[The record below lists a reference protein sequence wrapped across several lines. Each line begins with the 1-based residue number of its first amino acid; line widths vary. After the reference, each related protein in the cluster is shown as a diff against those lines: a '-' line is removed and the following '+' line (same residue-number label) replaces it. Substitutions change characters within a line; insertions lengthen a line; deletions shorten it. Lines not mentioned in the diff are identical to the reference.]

1 MNPSETT
8 TMNCPQCRESIRV
21 FRRNSGKRLRC
32 PSCRLVIVQEEETMQ
47 NASGEKQDSVLQLS
61 ERITYTCPEC
71 NAKLAVDSQH
81 AGKKLKCPKCFSLIP
96 VPDND
101 PDNLSFLVDDDL
113 PPNQTAK
120 SITRKTS
127 DEEEDYEDDDDILC
141 PKCESRHIHAEK
153 RGWSFW
159 YGFIGSGTIVLTCLK
174 CGHRFYPGEG

>member
-1 MNPSETT
+1 MESVESMNDSITLS
-8 TMNCPQCRESIRV
+8 CP
-21 FRRNSGKRLRC
+21 G
-32 PSCRLVIVQEEETMQ
+32 
-47 NASGEKQDSVLQLS
+47 
-61 ERITYTCPEC
+61 C

-81 AGKKLKCPKCFSLIP
+81 SGKKLKCPRCKAAIP
-96 VPDND
+96 VFREITKGSYD

-127 DEEEDYEDDDDILC
+127 DEDEEDDDTILC
-141 PKCESRHIHAEK
+141 PECESRHIHAEK

-159 YGFIGSGTIVLTCLK
+159 FGLIGSGTIVLTCLK